1 MPSNTAPIIF
11 RQPERTPHAAT
22 GLAIYRKPCLSNH
35 RRCRT
40 QHLQAAPTRNRVRRH
55 FPQLLLRQHTSLF
68 PSLSVGTEELLAR
81 VVEKYQSEYGSTAS
95 RTELEQSLRW
105 SGADLAEYLFDGGAA
120 GNAAAQSVQA
130 AVRQEAD
137 WDDLY
142 DRFRQCFP
150 RACRRATED
159 LLRAK
164 LVAPDFVAVACDED
178 EELIAPSLTL
188 EQLQRHFPEFM

>member
-1 MPSNTAPIIF
+1 MPQPDWQSIENLAYQIIIDAVYSI
-11 RQPERTPHAAT
+11 R
-22 GLAIYRKPCLSNH
+22 
-35 RRCRT
+35 
-40 QHLQAAPTRNRVRRH
+40 
-55 FPQLLLRQHTSLF
+55 RQHPHETVYAAIFHNFYCDNTCLYF

-81 VVEKYQSEYGSTAS
+81 VVEKYQSEYCSAES
-95 RTELEQSLRW
+95 RARLEQSLRW

-178 EELIAPSLTL
+178 EELIAPSLTP
-188 EQLQRHFPEFM
+188 EQLQRHFPEFV

>member
-1 MPSNTAPIIF
+1 MPQPDWQSIENLAYQIIVDAVHSI
-11 RQPERTPHAAT
+11 R
-22 GLAIYRKPCLSNH
+22 
-35 RRCRT
+35 
-40 QHLQAAPTRNRVRRH
+40 
-55 FPQLLLRQHTSLF
+55 RQHPHETVYAAIFHNFYCDNTYLYF
-68 PSLSVGTEELLAR
+68 PSLAVGTEELLVR

-95 RTELEQSLRW
+95 RTKLEQSLRW
-105 SGADLAEYLFDGGAA
+105 SGADLAEYMFDSGAA

-150 RACRRATED
+150 CACRRATED
-159 LLRAK
+159 LLRTK

-188 EQLQRHFPEFM
+188 EQLQRHFPEFV

>member
-1 MPSNTAPIIF
+1 MPQPDWPYIENIAYQIIVDAVHSI
-11 RQPERTPHAAT
+11 R
-22 GLAIYRKPCLSNH
+22 
-35 RRCRT
+35 
-40 QHLQAAPTRNRVRRH
+40 
-55 FPQLLLRQHTSLF
+55 RQHPRETVYAAIFHNFYCDNASLYF

-95 RTELEQSLRW
+95 CTELEQSLRW

-130 AVRQEAD
+130 AVRQETD

-150 RACRRATED
+150 CACRRATED
-159 LLRAK
+159 LLRTK

-188 EQLQRHFPEFM
+188 EQLQRHFPEFV

>member
-1 MPSNTAPIIF
+1 MPQPDWQSIENLAYQIIVDAV
-11 RQPERTPHAAT
+11 HH
-22 GLAIYRKPCLSNH
+22 IH
-35 RRCRT
+35 
-40 QHLQAAPTRNRVRRH
+40 
-55 FPQLLLRQHTSLF
+55 RQHPHETVYAAIFHNFYCDNAYLYF

-81 VVEKYQSEYGSTAS
+81 VVEKYQNEYGSTES
-95 RTELEQSLRW
+95 RAELERSLRW
-105 SGADLAEYLFDGGAA
+105 SGADLAEYLFDGGAAGNAA

-142 DRFRQCFP
+142 NRFRQCFP

-178 EELIAPSLTL
+178 EELIAPSLTP
-188 EQLQRHFPEFM
+188 EQLQRHFPEVV

>member
-1 MPSNTAPIIF
+1 MPQPDWQSIENLAYQIIVDAVHGI
-11 RQPERTPHAAT
+11 R
-22 GLAIYRKPCLSNH
+22 
-35 RRCRT
+35 
-40 QHLQAAPTRNRVRRH
+40 
-55 FPQLLLRQHTSLF
+55 RQHPHETVYAAIFHNFYCDNTHLYF

-81 VVEKYQSEYGSTAS
+81 VVEKYQREYGSAAS
-95 RTELEQSLRW
+95 RAELEQSLRW
-105 SGADLAEYLFDGGAA
+105 SGADLAEYMFDGGAA

-159 LLRAK
+159 LLHTK

-178 EELIAPSLTL
+178 EELIAPSLTP
-188 EQLQRHFPEFM
+188 EQLQRHFPEWL

>member
-1 MPSNTAPIIF
+1 MPQPDWQYIENLAYQMIMDAVHNIHEQYSHETVYAAIFHNFYCDNT
-11 RQPERTPHAAT
+11 
-22 GLAIYRKPCLSNH
+22 
-35 RRCRT
+35 
-40 QHLQAAPTRNRVRRH
+40 HLY
-55 FPQLLLRQHTSLF
+55 F
-68 PSLSVGTEELLAR
+68 PSLSVGTEELLVC

-95 RTELEQSLRW
+95 RAELEQSLRW
-105 SGADLAEYLFDGGAA
+105 SGVDLAEYMFDSGAA

-159 LLRAK
+159 LLRTK
-164 LVAPDFVAVACDED
+164 LVVPDFVAVACDED
-178 EELIAPSLTL
+178 EELIAPSLTP
-188 EQLQRHFPEFM
+188 EQLKQHFPEWL

>member
-1 MPSNTAPIIF
+1 MPQPDWQSIENLAYQIIVDAVHSI
-11 RQPERTPHAAT
+11 R
-22 GLAIYRKPCLSNH
+22 
-35 RRCRT
+35 
-40 QHLQAAPTRNRVRRH
+40 
-55 FPQLLLRQHTSLF
+55 RQHPHETVYAAIFHNFYCDNTYLYF

-81 VVEKYQSEYGSTAS
+81 VVAQYQNEYGCAEN
-95 RTELEQSLRW
+95 RAGLEQSLRW
-105 SGADLAEYLFDGGAA
+105 SGADLAEYFFDGGAA

-150 RACRRATED
+150 CACRRATED
-159 LLRAK
+159 LLRTK

-178 EELIAPSLTL
+178 EELIIPSLTP
-188 EQLQRHFPEFM
+188 EQLQRHFPEFV